1 MPGPRPLAPDFM
13 AHAPVFGH
21 LAALAD
27 ATRCR
32 MLLLLEGHELTV
44 SEVCTVLQ
52 LPQSTVSRHL
62 KILADGEWVS
72 SRRDGTSRFY
82 TAAFSDRGGA
92 MRKLWLAIRDSVS
105 ATPGADHDA
114 RRLKEVLQSRRTK
127 SQEFFATSA
136 SEWDRLR
143 DELFGR
149 TSCVRAMFGFFDPD
163 MVIGDLGCGTGQVSA
178 GVAPFVRQVI
188 AVDASGEMLQSARRR
203 LQHLDNVV
211 IRRGDLE
218 ALPIEE
224 GELDGATLV
233 LVLHH
238 LPQPGTVLHEAARV
252 LKPRGRLVIVDM
264 MPHDREEYKQQMGHV
279 WLGFS
284 EERITAELQDA
295 GFQRVRVHPLPPER
309 DAKGPALFVAI
320 AERAP
325 VTAELASAG
334 AGQAKGK
341 T

>member
-1 MPGPRPLAPDFM
+1 M

-62 KILADGEWVS
+62 KILADGEWVT
-72 SRRDGTSRFY
+72 SRRDGTSRYY
-82 TAAFSDRGGA
+82 TAALGDRGGS
-92 MRKLWLAIRDSVS
+92 MCKLWLAVREHVS
-105 ATPGADHDA
+105 ATSGADHDA
-114 RRLKEVLQSRRTK
+114 RRLKQVLETRRSK

-149 TSCVRAMFGFFDPD
+149 SFCVRAMFGFFDPD

-178 GVAPFVRQVI
+178 GVAPFVRRVI

-203 LQHLDNVV
+203 LQEVDNVV

-224 GELDGATLV
+224 GELDAASLV

-238 LPQPGTVLHEAARV
+238 LPQPGVALREAARV

-284 EERITAELQDA
+284 EERIAQELRDA
-295 GFQRVRVHPLPPER
+295 GFGRVRVRPLPPER
-309 DAKGPALFVAI
+309 DAKGPALFVAV
-320 AERAP
+320 AERPP
-325 VTAELASAG
+325 VTTELASAG
-334 AGQAKGK
+334 AGQTKG
-341 T
+341 TA

>member
-1 MPGPRPLAPDFM
+1 M
-13 AHAPVFGH
+13 
-21 LAALAD
+21 
-27 ATRCR
+27 
-32 MLLLLEGHELTV
+32 LEGRELTV
-44 SEVCTVLQ
+44 SELCKVLQ

-62 KILADGEWVS
+62 KVLADGEWVS

-82 TAAFSDRGGA
+82 ITAFADRGGS
-92 MRKLWLAIRDSVS
+92 MRKLWLAIREHVS
-105 ATPGADHDA
+105 AAPGADHDA
-114 RRLKEVLQSRRTK
+114 RRLKEVLETRRTK

-149 TSCVRAMFGFFDPD
+149 NFSVRAMFGFFDPN
-163 MVIGDLGCGTGQVSA
+163 MAIGDLGCGTGQVSA
-178 GVAPFVRQVI
+178 CVAPFVRQVI

-203 LQHLDNVV
+203 LQKVDNVV

-224 GELDGATLV
+224 AELDAASLV

-238 LPQPGTVLHEAARV
+238 LPQPGLALREAARV

-284 EERITAELQDA
+284 EERITAELHDA
-295 GFQRVRVHPLPPER
+295 GFEHVRVRPLPPER
-309 DAKGPALFVAI
+309 EAKGPALFVAI
-320 AERAP
+320 AERAS
-325 VTAELASAG
+325 VTAELAAAG
-334 AGQAKGK
+334 AGQTKGRA
-341 T
+341 